1 MVPMKPKSVTDLG
14 ISSPFPSISR
24 RCFSLSLA
32 GSLVGAT
39 PKRTLLTAGTIVTM
53 DRSRRVLQ
61 DGAVVLE
68 GEKIVAVGER
78 VALEKEYRGV
88 RRVARPNTILIP
100 GLINTHAHIPMSLLR
115 GIADDR
121 RLQDW
126 LENFIFPAEAWN
138 VTREFC
144 YWGTLLGCLEMM
156 LSGTTTYT
164 DMYYFEEEIARA
176 TKDAGMRGVL
186 GQTVIGFPVAD
197 AKTPVAALART
208 EAFFKQFAQDAL
220 ITPAVAPHA
229 LYTNSK
235 ETLQACRQ
243 LANQYKKPL
252 VIHVSET
259 KRENDDMVAKYGK
272 TPVQVL
278 AEWGIFDGPTVA
290 AHVIWVDD
298 RDIATLAAKKVGI
311 AHCPSS
317 NMKLASGIAPVM
329 KQLAAGLHVGVG
341 TDGPAGSNN
350 DFHLIEEMDL
360 AAKLAKVHA
369 MDPEVLP
376 AKTALEMATLHGAAV
391 LGMSDKIGSIE
402 TGKLADLVFLRSDS
416 ANLVP
421 SFDPYSSVVYASKG
435 ADVSDVYIHGE
446 AVVQSGKATKL
457 DAGKIIQRA
466 QQYQREIVLSL
477 AKKR

>member
-1 MVPMKPKSVTDLG
+1 
-14 ISSPFPSISR
+14 
-24 RCFSLSLA
+24 
-32 GSLVGAT
+32 
-39 PKRTLLTAGTIVTM
+39 
-53 DRSRRVLQ
+53 
-61 DGAVVLE
+61 
-68 GEKIVAVGER
+68 
-78 VALEKEYRGV
+78 
-88 RRVARPNTILIP
+88 
-100 GLINTHAHIPMSLLR
+100 
-115 GIADDR
+115 
-121 RLQDW
+121 
-126 LENFIFPAEAWN
+126 
-138 VTREFC
+138 
-144 YWGTLLGCLEMM
+144 
-156 LSGTTTYT
+156 
-164 DMYYFEEEIARA
+164 
-176 TKDAGMRGVL
+176 
-186 GQTVIGFPVAD
+186 
-197 AKTPVAALART
+197 
-208 EAFFKQFAQDAL
+208 
-220 ITPAVAPHA
+220 
-229 LYTNSK
+229 
-235 ETLQACRQ
+235 
-243 LANQYKKPL
+243 
-252 VIHVSET
+252 
-259 KRENDDMVAKYGK
+259 
-272 TPVQVL
+272 
-278 AEWGIFDGPTVA
+278 
-290 AHVIWVDD
+290 
-298 RDIATLAAKKVGI
+298 
-311 AHCPSS
+311 
-317 NMKLASGIAPVM
+317 M